1 MGCGL
6 RSESIFERVVTE
18 MSIPSALDAEVRAKA
33 AEMSVSYEDA
43 IASLLRLGLDAQKQ
57 REAELDE
64 LVDRFRGTEDEA
76 ERKRLGHELG
86 GAIFG

>member
-1 MGCGL
+1 MGVKRQL
-6 RSESIFERVVTE
+6 ERVVTE
-18 MSIPSALDAEVRAKA
+18 MSIPSDLDTAVRAKA

-43 IASLLRLGLDAQKQ
+43 VSALLRLGLEAQKQ

-76 ERKRLGHELG
+76 ERRRLGDELG
-86 GAIFG
+86 GAIFGR